1 MTHYYFGDG
10 KGKTTAALGMAVR
23 AAGHG
28 LPVCVVQFLK
38 GSFSGEIRSL
48 AKLPEVTLMRLPEQ
62 CGFSFQMTAQQKC
75 LVTAQHNELL
85 KAAVAWAKEHPD
97 GLLILDE
104 LGDAVDLGLVN
115 IEQVT
120 EIVSQPLS
128 EQVYT
133 GHREQVLFAEHADY
147 ITECRCV
154 RHPYQSG
161 IQARKG
167 IEY

>member
-1 MTHYYFGDG
+1 MTHYYYGNG

-38 GSFSGEIRSL
+38 GSFSGEVKSL
-48 AKLPEVTLMRLPEQ
+48 GVLPQVTLIRLPKDY
-62 CGFSFQMTAQQKC
+62 GFSFQMTQQQMQEI
-75 LVTAQHNELL
+75 TAQHNHMLES
-85 KAAVAWAKEHPD
+85 AAAWVKQHPD

-104 LGDAVDLGLVN
+104 IGDAVELKLIDADLVKQLVMHPMA
-115 IEQVT
+115 EQ
-120 EIVSQPLS
+120 I
-128 EQVYT
+128 YT
-133 GHREQVLFAEHADY
+133 GHAEQPLFTEHTDY
-147 ITECRCV
+147 VTECRCV

-161 IQARKG
+161 VQARKG